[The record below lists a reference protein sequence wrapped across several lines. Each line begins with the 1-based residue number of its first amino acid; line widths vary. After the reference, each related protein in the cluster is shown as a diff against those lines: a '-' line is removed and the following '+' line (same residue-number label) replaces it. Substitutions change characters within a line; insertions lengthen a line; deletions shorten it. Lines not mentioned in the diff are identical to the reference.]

1 MTTDTVEIPSPR
13 GWPIV
18 GNLLQIPRSRL
29 TQHLLQTSR
38 DFEGIFQLN
47 LAGRRVPFIY
57 SAELVA
63 ELCDQTRFRKVVAPP
78 LSFLRNMTGDG
89 LFTAQS
95 DNPNWGKAHRII
107 LSAFSQSA
115 MKSYFDQMREVAEQ
129 LITKWEQ
136 QGPNKDITVTEDMT
150 RFTLES
156 VAQCCFGYSFK
167 LFESEHFHP
176 FLEAMSRTLNV
187 AMARVSEVPHTRF
200 LRPRNKQNERD
211 IATMSALVD
220 ELILQR
226 RQAPSNND
234 DLLNRM
240 LNSVDPKTGEKL
252 DDLNI
257 RYQVI
262 TFLIA
267 GHETTSGMLS
277 FALSLLLRHPDILEQ
292 AYAEVDRILPGD
304 TVPEYE
310 HIAKL
315 NVLER
320 VLKETLRLWPTA
332 PALVVAPYEDT
343 LIGGRYR
350 IARDQWTTVILPA
363 LHRDPKVW
371 DDPESFNIDRFLP
384 ENEAKLRP
392 SAYLPFGIGQRAC
405 LGRRFALTESKL
417 VLALILQRFVLS
429 DPHHYQFKIK
439 ETLSLKADNLRIRA
453 RRRAVAIFGKD
464 ASLMRQY

>member
-1 MTTDTVEIPSPR
+1 MTTHTVEIPSPR
-13 GWPIV
+13 GWPLV
-18 GNLLQIPRSRL
+18 GNLFQIPRDRL
-29 TQHLLQTSR
+29 SQHLLKTSR

-47 LAGRRVPFIY
+47 FAGRRVPFVY

-63 ELCDQTRFRKVVAPP
+63 ELCDQTRFRKIIAPP

-95 DNPNWGKAHRII
+95 DNPNWAKAHSI
-107 LSAFSQSA
+107 LLPAFSQSA
-115 MKSYFDQMREVAEQ
+115 MIGYFDQMRDVAEE
-129 LITKWEQ
+129 LVSKWEKK
-136 QGPNKDITVTEDMT
+136 GPNEDIAVTEDMT
-150 RFTLES
+150 RFTLET
-156 VAQCCFGYSFK
+156 VARCGFGFSFK
-167 LFESEHFHP
+167 TFESEQVHP
-176 FLEAMSRTLNV
+176 FLEALSRTLNV
-187 AMARVSEVPHTRF
+187 AMDRCSQLPQARF

-211 IATMSALVD
+211 ITTLSAMAD
-220 ELILQR
+220 EMILQR
-226 RQAPSNND
+226 RQSPGETN

-240 LNSVDPKTGEKL
+240 LNSVDPKTGESL
-252 DDLNI
+252 DDINI

-304 TVPEYE
+304 TVPQNE
-310 HIAKL
+310 HIAKF

-332 PALVVAPYEDT
+332 PALVLAPYEDT
-343 LIGGRYR
+343 VIGGQYR
-350 IARDQWTTVILPA
+350 IARNQWTSVILPA

-371 DDPESFNIDRFLP
+371 DNPESFNIDRFLP

-417 VLALILQRFVLS
+417 ALAVILQRFELS
-429 DPHHYQFKIK
+429 DPHNNQFKIK
-439 ETLSLKADNLRIRA
+439 ETLSLKADNLRIRV
-453 RRRAVAIFGKD
+453 RKRGSKEWC
-464 ASLMRQY
+464 LG